1 MWYNYLLKWLNLK
14 RLAIPQVSKDI
25 EQLDHSL
32 VVGGDIKC
40 HSFENS
46 LADPYKTQY
55 ILLIYTTTWMNPKN
69 IIVSK

>member
-25 EQLDHSL
+25 EKLDHSL

-55 ILLIYTTTWMNPKN
+55 ILLTHTTTWMNPKN

>member
-46 LADPYKTQY
+46 LADPYKTDPHNN
-55 ILLIYTTTWMNPKN
+55 MDE
-69 IIVSK
+69 S